1 MQGLTQKVVSRTATT
16 MLAAL
21 ALPVAVAAAAKP
33 PADRPVMVGGQQDI
47 DACPSVAVI
56 VPLREG
62 GDGFVAVRAAPSL
75 KARRLYKLL
84 PGQEVLLCAASADGQ
99 WVGIIYP
106 EPLGGPDVSECRV
119 SMPIAGKAHAY
130 DGPCRSGWVAR
141 RLLTVIAG

>member
-1 MQGLTQKVVSRTATT
+1 MRQRASRSATT

-21 ALPVAVAAAAKP
+21 ALALPVAAKP

-56 VPLREG
+56 VPMREG

-84 PGQEVLLCAASADGQ
+84 PGQEVLLCATSADGR

-106 EPLGGPDVSECRV
+106 EPLGGPDVSECGV
-119 SMPIAGKAHAY
+119 SMPIAGKARAY

>member
-1 MQGLTQKVVSRTATT
+1 MRQRASRTAAT

-21 ALPVAVAAAAKP
+21 ALALPVAARL

-119 SMPIAGKAHAY
+119 SMPITGKARAY